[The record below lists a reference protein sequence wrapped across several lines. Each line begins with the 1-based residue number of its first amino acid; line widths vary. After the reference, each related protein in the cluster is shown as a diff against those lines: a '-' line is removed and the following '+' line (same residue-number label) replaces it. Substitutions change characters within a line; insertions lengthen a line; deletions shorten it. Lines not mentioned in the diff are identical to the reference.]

1 MTTQRGRAAGPAAS
15 GCLIVSGMPG
25 AGKSTVSPL
34 VAGHFERAAHINGD
48 FLSYMVVQG
57 RVGFLGRPAEE
68 SRRQLLLC
76 ARNMCALA
84 DNFVEHGIFP
94 IIEYAITDRELLDF
108 MVGLLAP
115 RPVMFVVL
123 APPPEVC
130 MRRNAARSARE
141 RVDYDIAPFHR
152 AMHDE
157 LGGVGWWLDSTGQ
170 TPEETAADIAAEARH
185 RAVLTG
191 GQLS

>member
-1 MTTQRGRAAGPAAS
+1 MTADSNRPAGQTAP

-34 VAGHFERAAHINGD
+34 VAAHHERAAHINGD

-57 RVGFLGRPAEE
+57 RVGFLGRPAAE

-76 ARNMCALA
+76 ARNMCTLA
-84 DNFVEHGIFP
+84 NNFAEQDIFP
-94 IIEYAITDRELLDF
+94 VVEYAIADRELLDF
-108 MVGLLAP
+108 MAELLLP

-130 MRRNAARSARE
+130 RQRNAARPARE
-141 RVDYDIAPFHR
+141 RVDYDIAPFYR
-152 AMHDE
+152 AMHEE
-157 LGGVGWWLDSTGQ
+157 LNGVGWWLDSSGQ
-170 TPEETAADIAAEARH
+170 TPEETAAAIAAEARH
-185 RAVLTG
+185 RAVLAAG
-191 GQLS
+191 HRS